1 MRRVNESGSAMVE
14 LGRLNRLRLRKS
26 LAHVAECVV
35 RLMGTL
41 SVVRMLALEVRL
53 VEIVRLVCLVRL
65 RLGLRLVLP
74 MKVGRVWDHTNGQ
87 AVVCLFNSIDFL
99 DEEADRLALVGMAL
113 GLDHVGADRMAVR
126 AKDLGLH
133 LDAEEARGELDL
145 LAQKN
150 LLLLEIALGDG
161 KGSLEARVEDELPHC
176 LVDGMLGVN
185 HRLLHLEVDPVA
197 GRWNRH
203 FASSSSGRNLDDDA
217 V

>member
-1 MRRVNESGSAMVE
+1 MVKLLFASSTALTSWMKKQIVSLWSGW
-14 LGRLNRLRLRKS
+14 R
-26 LAHVAECVV
+26 
-35 RLMGTL
+35 
-41 SVVRMLALEVRL
+41 
-53 VEIVRLVCLVRL
+53 
-65 RLGLRLVLP
+65 
-74 MKVGRVWDHTNGQ
+74 W
-87 AVVCLFNSIDFL
+87 
-99 DEEADRLALVGMAL
+99 
-113 GLDHVGADRMAVR
+113 LDHVGADRMAVR

-176 LVDGMLGVN
+176 LVNGMLGVN